1 MYPKNLIDK
10 MPTLRTNIEPFSQVA
25 NGDDILGLSRPT
37 AHQPEGI
44 VCLAVTKRGTRRWEP
59 LHDLSGANWLQL
71 RDIIEEEVR
80 VSLLEGLNRPPPL
93 PTAPSAKCGPPKT
106 TMKDFYTA
114 LYAKDPKAAK
124 VLLRKHTGANG
135 LNRRVC
141 VNCFQWKGRSAQLGP
156 RCIHEDCPGM
166 CDECFG
172 AKAESKC
179 CDTCRVCARKS
190 ERDCPVCLETKPADE
205 FNPSETCSHHVCFKC
220 CFRAER
226 AGHPIRNCPLC
237 RSSFASCQNYTPT
250 NYNMPWPTNTTSLS
264 PYFGHSGLGNE
275 PGSLL
280 QSFSTWPQNDLATP
294 ESLDHV
300 SDDDINRI
308 ATALFQ

>member
-1 MYPKNLIDK
+1 M
-10 MPTLRTNIEPFSQVA
+10 THLRTNIEPFSQVA

-37 AHQPEGI
+37 THQPEGV
-44 VCLAVTKRGTRRWEP
+44 VCLAVTKRGVRRWEP

-264 PYFGHSGLGNE
+264 PSGN
-275 PGSLL
+275 SA
-280 QSFSTWPQNDLATP
+280 FSSYTWPTNDLLPPAVI
-294 ESLDHV
+294 DHI

>member
-1 MYPKNLIDK
+1 

-37 AHQPEGI
+37 THQPEGI
-44 VCLAVTKRGTRRWEP
+44 ICLAVTKRGTRRWEP
-59 LHDLSGANWLQL
+59 LHDLSGANWVQL

-80 VSLLEGLNRPPPL
+80 VNLLEGLL
-93 PTAPSAKCGPPKT
+93 VPTQSPALMVSPDVPSAPSYCVGCTEWAARSKHRRT

-114 LYAKDPKAAK
+114 LYTKDPKAAK
-124 VLLRKHTGANG
+124 LLLRKHTGANG

-220 CFRAER
+220 CFRAESE
-226 AGHPIRNCPLC
+226 GVVGMV
-237 RSSFASCQNYTPT
+237 F
-250 NYNMPWPTNTTSLS
+250 SLS
-264 PYFGHSGLGNE
+264 DCCWLHFRFLGVSPLLLSPQEGL
-275 PGSLL
+275 
-280 QSFSTWPQNDLATP
+280 
-294 ESLDHV
+294 
-300 SDDDINRI
+300 IN
-308 ATALFQ
+308 L